1 MGKCSSY
8 SPVSNSQFSHPRD
21 QAHREGGVAGASA
34 PGPGGPKGAQRAP
47 SKNKACV
54 KRGESEA
61 EMGRLK
67 TVHQA
72 QHNASSLFFEG
83 PPGPLLGPLRT
94 PGPRLQ
100 LPSGIQDLPRAAG

>member
-1 MGKCSSY
+1 M
-8 SPVSNSQFSHPRD
+8 PR
-21 QAHREGGVAGASA
+21 
-34 PGPGGPKGAQRAP
+34 GPGVLRGAP

-61 EMGRLK
+61 EMERLK
-67 TVHQA
+67 TVHQT
-72 QHNASSLFFEG
+72 QYASSLELKFFLRV

-94 PGPRLQ
+94 PEPRLQ